1 MTSCDAAAI
10 DPTAQ
15 IAPTA
20 IIDLPFRPLLDGRQV
35 EVDRGTV
42 IKAGVWIG
50 PHTTIGQGVRI
61 GAHSMLEQFINVQTG
76 TAIGSRVLVTSR
88 SSIGIG
94 VTVGSNSVINKA
106 TIGDYA
112 RIGKGCRIAGD
123 LIHRQLDPTIPWDDA
138 AESAPII
145 DDHAFVGW
153 GAVIVGGV
161 NIGPGAYVCSGA
173 LITRDVPAGYIAYD
187 RNKIIHPGE
196 WPGALGKSPFFQ
208 LTVAEDLATASDDGA
223 GGRGPRQPAT
233 GRPGHSS

>member
-1 MTSCDAAAI
+1 VTSCDAAAI

-42 IKAGVWIG
+42 IEAGVWIG

-61 GAHSMLEQFINVQTG
+61 GAHSMLEQFIDVQTG

-138 AESAPII
+138 AESAPILTTMPLSDGEPLSSAASI
-145 DDHAFVGW
+145 SGRAPMS
-153 GAVIVGGV
+153 ALARSS
-161 NIGPGAYVCSGA
+161 PGTCRRV
-173 LITRDVPAGYIAYD
+173 T
-187 RNKIIHPGE
+187 
-196 WPGALGKSPFFQ
+196 
-208 LTVAEDLATASDDGA
+208 
-223 GGRGPRQPAT
+223 
-233 GRPGHSS
+233 